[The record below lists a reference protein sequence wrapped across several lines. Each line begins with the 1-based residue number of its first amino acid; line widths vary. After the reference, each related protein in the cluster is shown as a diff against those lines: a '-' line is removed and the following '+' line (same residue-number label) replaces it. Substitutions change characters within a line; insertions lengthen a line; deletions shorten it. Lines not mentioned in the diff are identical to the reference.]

1 MADFAIDCFR
11 NIINKKIRWFT
22 SDFFQQNNIQ
32 DRLDWI

>member
-11 NIINKKIRWFT
+11 NIINKKIRCEP